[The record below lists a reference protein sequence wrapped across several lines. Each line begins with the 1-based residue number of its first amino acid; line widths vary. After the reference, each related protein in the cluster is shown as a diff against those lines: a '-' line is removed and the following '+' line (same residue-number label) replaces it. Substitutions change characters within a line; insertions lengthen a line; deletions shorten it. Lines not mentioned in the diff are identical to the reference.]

1 MAQTFWGGS
10 EMSELDDLKKRVE
23 ELEKAANPPEP
34 FNPGP
39 RFQFDPTAGFSMP
52 RSAMKAM
59 IDAVPEALMSE
70 LRMDARKPNP
80 VNPPSPPQPQVR
92 QRATPNWIE
101 ERPLESP
108 PGIKII
114 DAMMDAQDERDKA
127 ERTLALMKAGML
139 KKE

>member
-1 MAQTFWGGS
+1 
-10 EMSELDDLKKRVE
+10 MSDDKELDDLKAQVK
-23 ELEKAANPPEP
+23 ELRDQLNPP
-34 FNPGP
+34 P
-39 RFQFDPTAGFSMP
+39 RPPSTHRRFDPTEGMSMP
-52 RSAMKAM
+52 RSAMLEMMK
-59 IDAVPEALMSE
+59 AVPDGLMRD
-70 LRMDARKPNP
+70 LRADAMKPNP
-80 VNPPSPPQPQVR
+80 ITGGPNPQPQVR